1 MRPRIAVLGR
11 FAARVDVLRHPG
23 VVISRPLAE
32 TIWRAGGEP
41 LTLLPVDS
49 PDGLDWAE
57 RLRGVD
63 GILMPGGG
71 DIDPACFGA
80 TEVHPEVYG
89 VDATQDATDISL
101 IRWATERDFPML
113 AICRGFQVLNVAL
126 GGTLEQHFE
135 VPHRHQVHEVAVT
148 DSHDLIGVTS
158 GAVRVSCHHHQRVA
172 ELAAPLRAVAHA
184 GDGTV
189 EAAVAGPNLVAVQW
203 HPEDIAA
210 QDRAQQSIMDAFIER
225 VRAAGA

>member
-32 TIWRAGGEP
+32 TIWRAGAEP
-41 LTLLPVDS
+41 LTMLPIDS
-49 PDGLDWAE
+49 AEGLDWAQ

-63 GILMPGGG
+63 AILMPGGG
-71 DIDPACFGA
+71 DMDPSCFGQ
-80 TEVHPEVYG
+80 TDVHPEVYG
-89 VDATQDATDISL
+89 VDATQDATDLSL
-101 IRWATERDFPML
+101 IRWAVEHDLPLL

-135 VPHRHQVHEVAVT
+135 VPHRHQVHDVVVCDAHE
-148 DSHDLIGVTS
+148 LIGVS
-158 GAVRVSCHHHQRVA
+158 GQTIRVSCHHHQRIA
-172 ELAAPLRAVAHA
+172 ELAPRLRVVAQA
-184 GDGTV
+184 SDGTI

-203 HPEDIAA
+203 HPEDIADVDA
-210 QDRAQQSIMDAFIER
+210 TQQGIVDAFVKRINTHI
-225 VRAAGA
+225 

>member
-49 PDGLDWAE
+49 AEGLDWDS
-57 RLRGVD
+57 RLVGVD
-63 GILMPGGG
+63 GVLMPGGG
-71 DIDPACFGA
+71 DVDPACYGA
-80 TEVHPEVYG
+80 AEVHPEVYG
-89 VDATQDATDISL
+89 VDAVQDATDISL
-101 IRWATERDFPML
+101 INWAVANDMPLL
-113 AICRGFQVLNVAL
+113 AICRGFQVLNAAL

-135 VPHRHQVHEVAVT
+135 QPHRHQRHHVNVKA
-148 DSHDLIGVTS
+148 SHDVVGV
-158 GAVRVSCHHHQRVA
+158 AADRVDVSCHHHQRV
-172 ELAAPLRAVAHA
+172 ERLADGLTAVAWA
-184 GDGTV
+184 DDGTI

-210 QDRAQQSIMDAFIER
+210 TDARQQGIVDSFIER
-225 VRAAGA
+225 LRPRV

>member
-32 TIWRAGGEP
+32 TIWRAGAEP

-49 PDGLDWAE
+49 ADGLDWGS
-57 RLRGVD
+57 RLAGVD
-63 GILMPGGG
+63 GVLMPGGG
-71 DIDPACFGA
+71 DVDPACFGA
-80 TEVHPEVYG
+80 AEVHPEVYG
-89 VDATQDATDISL
+89 VDPVQDATDISL
-101 IRWATERDFPML
+101 IRWAVEREVPML

-135 VPHRHQVHEVAVT
+135 QPHRHQRHHITVQAEHALV
-148 DSHDLIGVTS
+148 GVS
-158 GAVRVSCHHHQRVA
+158 ADRIDVSCHHHQRV
-172 ELAAPLRAVAHA
+172 ERLADGLTAVAWA
-184 GDGTV
+184 DDGTV
-189 EAAVAGPNLVAVQW
+189 EAAVAGPSLVAVQW

-210 QDRAQQSIMDAFIER
+210 SDSAQQGIVDAFVQRIHER
-225 VRAAGA
+225 AS